1 MLERCKSAQ
10 MVSAR
15 GVIAKVQEGCGA
27 VLRIKE
33 MIAEKYKG
41 EEADKKASQVSG

>member
-1 MLERCKSAQ
+1 

-15 GVIAKVQEGCGA
+15 GVIEKVREEYGGM
-27 VLRIKE
+27 LRIKE